1 MLVKKF
7 FRRPIRDDVDTT
19 KVGLPAAGSFKVTQT
34 DDQKLSAQ
42 QPAFIAS
49 WKELVAAK

>member
-19 KVGLPAAGSFKVTQT
+19 TVGLPRVNAFKAMAIDDVQAAA
-34 DDQKLSAQ
+34 D
-42 QPAFIAS
+42 QPAFIKT
-49 WKELVAAK
+49 WKELAAK

>member
-7 FRRPIRDDVDTT
+7 YRRPMRDDVDTT
-19 KVGLPAAGSFKVTQT
+19 KVGLKRANEFKATQIDHVKAT
-34 DDQKLSAQ
+34 AE
-42 QPAFIAS
+42 QPAFIKT